1 MEVMPASRT
10 SDVIELSPYS
20 NGSEVRVPQDY
31 LLSPVFAAAKQF
43 GPREVTVRV
52 KVDGEIIERRYTM
65 GGFHP
70 LRRDH
75 PPPALDV
82 RHARAIF
89 TLLSFQEPYKDT
101 RLIKFS
107 FNDFCRRYATANGGR
122 YARAIKEILA
132 DLTDSYIRVVDVK
145 RNEGHT
151 YRLIEELDIKDKP
164 IRKKNA
170 ALASSNQREL
180 WFNGCTLTAEFYALL
195 TRYAEL
201 QCLKLKVFTSIR
213 SPLAQAIYL
222 YIPSRATHHSET
234 KPFEI
239 RITTLL
245 DQVSFPVPNYK
256 SFRHKLFTQNRKSI
270 IQQLDGVETLTGIF
284 RVKLAETVDGT
295 DWKLLAWVEKVVR
308 KGKANKENSKLLDA
322 YLKSGRPRELFD
334 RAMEKIPALSVYEL
348 ELIEKGGID
357 LPKCRRFLEM
367 AKALLKESRL
377 DELLAEAKNDEQE
390 GRKAIKTSTH
400 RLIHRIMEAI
410 ETPPITTAPAASARN

>member
-1 MEVMPASRT
+1 
-10 SDVIELSPYS
+10 
-20 NGSEVRVPQDY
+20 
-31 LLSPVFAAAKQF
+31 
-43 GPREVTVRV
+43 
-52 KVDGEIIERRYTM
+52 M

-70 LRRDH
+70 LRPNH

-89 TLLSFQEPYKDT
+89 TLLSFQEPYQDT

-107 FNDFCRRYATANGGR
+107 FNEFCRRYASANGGR

-180 WFNGCTLTAEFYALL
+180 WFNGCTLTNEFYSLL

-222 YIPSRATHHSET
+222 YIPSRAAHHSEG

-270 IQQLDGVETLTGIF
+270 IQQLDGVETLTGTF

-295 DWKLLAWVEKVVR
+295 DWKLLAWVEKPAR
-308 KGKANKENSKLLDA
+308 KAKANKEKSKLLEA

-334 RAMEKIPALSVYEL
+334 RALESIPTLSDYEL
-348 ELIEKGGID
+348 GLIETGGIE

-367 AKALLKESRL
+367 AKALLKESRF
-377 DELLAEAKNDEQE
+377 DGLLAEAKADELE
-390 GRKAIKTSTH
+390 GRKAIKSSTH
-400 RLIHRIMEAI
+400 RLIHRIMHAI
-410 ETPPITTAPAASARN
+410 SAPPSPPVLTASARN